1 MLQIMFL
8 FLSSFFF
15 DIPSPPPL
23 SLPFVTLSVCLL
35 TVSPLVSYA
44 PWHVMS
50 PWCITRTPVIRVLS
64 DVAIVVTDSLP
75 IFHIAPPPAMTS
87 ELQSVIC
94 LTPGGDPS
102 AAGDMSCQLT
112 AACRSC
118 RLRDVHSD
126 MRSSTNC
133 TASLHLSTRHVS
145 LTALFAGAATLKTQN
160 TAQGTQLVCGG
171 GGGGVGE
178 RVVERE
184 EGKNKKSQ
192 FPSNSSSVFFLR
204 VT

>member
-1 MLQIMFL
+1 
-8 FLSSFFF
+8 
-15 DIPSPPPL
+15 
-23 SLPFVTLSVCLL
+23 
-35 TVSPLVSYA
+35 
-44 PWHVMS
+44 MS

-64 DVAIVVTDSLP
+64 GVAIVVTDSLP